1 MNAIDVQQVLSQI
14 RTLQA
19 QASNRPAPA
28 ADAAAGTAASAA
40 SGAAGGFGALLK
52 TSLDKVN
59 ISQGAADKLQNAFER
74 GDPSA
79 DLASV
84 MLATSKAQVSFKA
97 VVEVRNRLVSAYQDI
112 MNMPL

>member
-14 RTLQA
+14 RALQA
-19 QASNRPAPA
+19 QATNRPAPA
-28 ADAAAGTAASAA
+28 ADAAAG
-40 SGAAGGFGALLK
+40 SGAAPAVGGFGALLK
-52 TSLDKVN
+52 SSLDKVN
-59 ISQGAADKLQNAFER
+59 VSQAGAQKMQEAFER

-84 MLATSKAQVSFKA
+84 MLATSKAQVTFKA
-97 VVEVRNRLVSAYQDI
+97 TVEVRNRLVSAYQDI